1 MHPNISALLE
11 RKQSIERHPLVARAG
26 RDAAE
31 LWLIAAPLSMA
42 DFRDLRFRNLT
53 AGNSFLDDYAERR
66 NAFNVAFEKRIALA
80 IAQQSRGEVV
90 HG

>member
-1 MHPNISALLE
+1 MRPKISARSE
-11 RKQSIERHPLVARAG
+11 QKQSIERHPLVARAG

-31 LWLIAAPLSMA
+31 LWLIASPLSMA
-42 DFRDLRFRNLT
+42 DFRDLRFRNLI

-66 NAFNVAFEKRIALA
+66 GAFNTAFENHIALA
-80 IAQQSRGEVV
+80 IAQQSRGEVA